1 MASLVNGPEKQAFPV
16 VPTLEKC
23 PKYIDLLTVLKIWKI
38 SEIHA
43 NEPVENLGSSW

>member
-23 PKYIDLLTVLKIWKI
+23 PKCVDLHTVLR
-38 SEIHA
+38 SENFFRNSH
-43 NEPVENLGSSW
+43 

>member
-16 VPTLEKC
+16 VPTLEKY
-23 PKYIDLLTVLKIWKI
+23 PKYVDLLFSDLTIFL
-38 SEIHA
+38 EMHT